1 MNLRKLHRLAREQDM
16 RCAYCSEP
24 FGNYADEA
32 NPTLDHV
39 IPKARGGTDVASNL
53 VAACARCNHAKGDM
67 DADAFCALIDAG
79 RLRARRKLTNRPD
92 RIELPKEQRDK
103 LLRANIAAAERQK
116 PPPPRR
122 ANPPHSKNK
131 PLKRI
136 YTIVDVRQ
144 WDEDRFTRKDPDHV

>member
-1 MNLRKLHRLAREQDM
+1 M

-39 IPKARGGTDVASNL
+39 MPKSCGGSDRADNL
-53 VAACARCNHAKGDM
+53 VAACARCNHAKGNM
-67 DADAFCALIDAG
+67 SAEAFCALIDAG
-79 RLRARRKLTNRPD
+79 RLRARRKLRIRAD
-92 RIELPKEQRDK
+92 RLELPKAQRAK
-103 LLRANIAAAERQK
+103 LLQDNIAAAERQK
-116 PPPPRR
+116 PPPPQK

-136 YTIVDVRQ
+136 YTIVEARQ
-144 WDEDRFTRKDPDHV
+144 WDEDRFVRKDAP